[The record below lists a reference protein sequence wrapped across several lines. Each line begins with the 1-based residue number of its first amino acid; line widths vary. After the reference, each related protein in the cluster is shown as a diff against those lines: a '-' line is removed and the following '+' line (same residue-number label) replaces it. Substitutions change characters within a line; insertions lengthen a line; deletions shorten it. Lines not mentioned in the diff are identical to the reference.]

1 VFTKGI
7 RQIQRET
14 GHSRVTIRKVL
25 QGEFQEYKKRSTQS
39 YPVLD
44 SYRDKIEFWLKED
57 QQSPKKQRH
66 TARRIYMQLV
76 EEEGFQGSEAAVRR
90 YVRLCKAKEG
100 IDIHKPFLSWNRSA
114 VRRQKPIGAELLP

>member
-1 VFTKGI
+1 MDQYEYIRTAHRVYRKGI

-25 QGEFQEYKKRSTQS
+25 QGELAEYKKRSAQS

-44 SYRDKIEFWLKED
+44 SYKDKVELWLKED

-66 TARRIYMQLV
+66 TARRIYTKLV
-76 EEEGFQGSEAAVRR
+76 EEDGFEGSEATVRR
-90 YVRLCKAKEG
+90 
-100 IDIHKPFLSWNRSA
+100 
-114 VRRQKPIGAELLP
+114 LPDAG